1 MSGNKTE
8 TPPEVPYL
16 QFREICG
23 RGGTATVWRAW
34 HLELQ
39 RDVAV
44 KVLDADTLMQPGG
57 LEQFQTE
64 ARALSCMDHPCIV
77 KGYGAQYAS
86 GRYFYLMDYVGGYT
100 LGAFLRRKVRIPEV
114 DILLVV
120 QSVAAALGYAWDTF
134 RTVHCDLKPE
144 NLMVDR
150 DGTVKI
156 MDLGLAAEII
166 GRENPGGA
174 KPVPSEIA
182 GTPSYMS
189 PEQIFGDVELDCR
202 SDIYSMGAT
211 AYHFATGRTL
221 FAGLPTDDILHAHVD
236 DAATSPDPRHFAPR
250 LSTPFVNLLARMV
263 AKDPAWRFQ
272 SWDDV
277 ANACDD
283 VMAGRPVD
291 PPPPGVATSVALD
304 PNGVRGW

>member
-1 MSGNKTE
+1 MNGKQAE

-16 QFREICG
+16 QFREVCG
-23 RGGTATVWRAW
+23 RGGMSTVWRAW
-34 HLELQ
+34 HLEMR

-44 KVLDADTLMQPGG
+44 KVLNAETLMQPGG

-86 GRYFYLMDYVGGYT
+86 GRYFYLMDFIGGYT
-100 LGAFLRRKVRIPEV
+100 LGAFLKRKVRIPEV
-114 DILLVV
+114 DVLLVV
-120 QSVAAALGYAWDTF
+120 ESVAAALGYAWDTF

-166 GRENPGGA
+166 GGLDGA
-174 KPVPSEIA
+174 PKPEPDEIA
-182 GTPSYMS
+182 GTPPYMS
-189 PEQIFGDVELDCR
+189 PEQIYGDVELDCR
-202 SDIYSMGAT
+202 ADIYSMGAT

-221 FAGLPTDDILHAHVD
+221 FAGMTTDDMVRAHVETSS
-236 DAATSPDPRHFAPR
+236 ASPDPRLFAPR
-250 LSTPFVNLLARMV
+250 LSAPFANMLARML
-263 AKDPAWRFQ
+263 AKNPAHRFQ
-272 SWDDV
+272 TWDEV
-277 ANACDD
+277 ADACEAVAD
-283 VMAGRPVD
+283 GRPVE
-291 PPPPGVATSVALD
+291 PPPAGVPTSLALDPPGVRD
-304 PNGVRGW
+304 

>member
-1 MSGNKTE
+1 ME
-8 TPPEVPYL
+8 TPPDVPYL
-16 QFREICG
+16 QFRGVCG

-34 HLELQ
+34 HLEMQ

-44 KVLDADTLMQPGG
+44 KVLNAETLMQPGG

-86 GRYFYLMDYVGGYT
+86 GRYFYLMDFVGGYT
-100 LGAFLRRKVRIPEV
+100 LGAFLKRKVRIPEV
-114 DILLVV
+114 DVLLVIE
-120 QSVAAALGYAWDTF
+120 SVAAALGYAWDTF

-166 GRENPGGA
+166 GGNGGDR
-174 KPVPSEIA
+174 KPDPDEIV
-182 GTPSYMS
+182 GTPPYMS
-189 PEQIFGDVELDCR
+189 PEQIYGDVELDCR

-211 AYHFATGRTL
+211 AYHFVTGRTL
-221 FAGLPTDDILHAHVD
+221 FAGMSSDDMVRAHVD
-236 DAATSPDPRHFAPR
+236 LGAASPDPRALAPQV
-250 LSTPFVNLLARMV
+250 STPFAHLLARMLT
-263 AKDPAWRFQ
+263 KDPDARLPNW
-272 SWDDV
+272 
-277 ANACDD
+277 NAVTDACEA
-283 VMAGRPVD
+283 VSAGRDV
-291 PPPPGVATSVALD
+291 PPPPGGVPLSINLD
-304 PNGVRGW
+304 R

>member
-1 MSGNKTE
+1 MSGNRTE

-44 KVLDADTLMQPGG
+44 KVLDADTLMLPGG

-77 KGYGAQYAS
+77 KGYGAQYAN
-86 GRYFYLMDYVGGYT
+86 GRYFYLMDFVGGYT

-166 GRENPGGA
+166 GGGTPGGA
-174 KPVPSEIA
+174 KPDSPEIA
-182 GTPSYMS
+182 GTPPYMS
-189 PEQIFGDVELDCR
+189 PEQIYGDVELDCR

-221 FAGLPTDDILHAHVD
+221 FAGLQPDAVVRAHVD
-236 DAATSPDPRHFAPR
+236 DAATSPDPRLFAPR
-250 LSTPFVNLLARMV
+250 LSAPFVNLLGRML
-263 AKDPAWRFQ
+263 AKDPAQRFQ
-272 SWDDV
+272 TWDEVSDACEAV
-277 ANACDD
+277 A
-283 VMAGRPVD
+283 AGRPL
-291 PPPPGVATSVALD
+291 PPPPVGAALSISLG
-304 PNGVRGW
+304 PQYS

>member
-1 MSGNKTE
+1 MSRNKTE
-8 TPPEVPYL
+8 NPPEVPYL

-34 HLELQ
+34 HLELK

-77 KGYGAQYAS
+77 KGYGAQYAN
-86 GRYFYLMDYVGGYT
+86 GRYFYLMDFVGGYT
-100 LGAFLRRKVRIPEV
+100 LGAFLKRKVRIPEV
-114 DILLVV
+114 DVLLVI
-120 QSVAAALGYAWDTF
+120 QSVASALGYAWDTF

-144 NLMVDR
+144 NLMVDS

-166 GRENPGGA
+166 GGGA
-174 KPVPSEIA
+174 PGAAKPEPTEII
-182 GTPSYMS
+182 GTPPYMS
-189 PEQIFGDVELDCR
+189 PEQIYGDVELDCR

-221 FAGLPTDDILHAHVD
+221 FAGMSADDIVRAHV
-236 DAATSPDPRHFAPR
+236 AADSASPDPRYFAPR
-250 LSTPFVNLLARMV
+250 LSEPFVHLLARMV
-263 AKDPAWRFQ
+263 AKDPARRFQ
-272 SWDDV
+272 TWDAV
-277 ANACDD
+277 ADACDEIA
-283 VMAGRPVD
+283 AGRPVA
-291 PPPPGVATSVALD
+291 PPPSGVSTSIELD
-304 PNGVRGW
+304 PEGVRI

>member
-1 MSGNKTE
+1 M
-8 TPPEVPYL
+8 
-16 QFREICG
+16 
-23 RGGTATVWRAW
+23 
-34 HLELQ
+34 
-39 RDVAV
+39 

-86 GRYFYLMDYVGGYT
+86 GRYFYLMDFVGGYT
-100 LGAFLRRKVRIPEV
+100 LGAFLKRKVRIPEV
-114 DILLVV
+114 DVLLVI

-166 GRENPGGA
+166 GGGTPGAA
-174 KPVPSEIA
+174 KPEPTEIV
-182 GTPSYMS
+182 GTPPYMS
-189 PEQIFGDVELDCR
+189 PEQIYGDVDLDCR

-211 AYHFATGRTL
+211 AYHFVTGRML
-221 FAGLPTDDILHAHVD
+221 FGGRSSDEMLRAHVD
-236 DAATSPDPRHFAPR
+236 VDSVAPDPRQFAPN
-250 LSTPFVNLLARMV
+250 LTAPFVNLLARMLVKDRDRRLQTWDAV
-263 AKDPAWRFQ
+263 AD
-272 SWDDV
+272 
-277 ANACDD
+277 ACDE
-283 VMAGRPVD
+283 VSAGRPVE
-291 PPPPGVATSVALD
+291 PPPPGDVSSVAL
-304 PNGVRGW
+304 GT